1 MSRNDSLHEWAYKAL
16 LAQSIE
22 EKLYII
28 NHMWDLPAAFDG
40 SHAAPLEIEIPG
52 QPGSLRYVHPR
63 AIKQRRLSTEEG
75 RACFLHA
82 IAHIE
87 FNAVNLALD
96 AIYRFRDLPPDY
108 YRDWLRV
115 ALEEVSHH
123 QLLAARMGQ
132 LGYAYGDFPVH
143 KGLWDIAN
151 STSGS
156 LLRRMALV
164 PCVLEA
170 RGLDVTPPMIEKLT
184 AIGDH
189 ESADVLKIILDQ
201 EVEHVAIG
209 IRWYKFACYRDNI
222 DPVDQFVELVRNS
235 LPNRLRGPLNI
246 QHRLDAGFTSDWL
259 ERLSASPAKGSQISA

>member
-1 MSRNDSLHEWAYKAL
+1 MPQNNALHEWAYKAL

-22 EKLYII
+22 EKLHLIK
-28 NHMWDLPAAFDG
+28 HMRSLPAAFDG
-40 SHAAPLEIEIPG
+40 SHPAPLEIEMPG

-63 AIKQRRLSTEEG
+63 ALKPRRLSTESG

-96 AIYRFRDLPPDY
+96 AVYRFRDLPPDY

-123 QLLAARMGQ
+123 QLLTKRMRQ

-156 LLRRMALV
+156 LLCRMALV

-184 AIGDH
+184 AVGDH
-189 ESADVLKIILDQ
+189 ESAGVLRIILDQ

-209 IRWYKFACYRDNI
+209 IRWYKFACNSEGV
-222 DPVDQFVELVRNS
+222 DPIDQFVELVRNS

-246 QHRLDAGFTSDWL
+246 QHRLEAGFTADWL
-259 ERLSASPAKGSQISA
+259 ERLSPSTA